1 MDAAAMGMRWTLRM
15 RGRDGCGTCRDA
27 TDAVDMGTRWMR
39 RTRGHDGCGG
49 RGDAMDAADIL
60 DAVDHG
66 RDQGPGDM
74 GQCIVVT

>member
-15 RGRDGCGTCRDA
+15 RGRDGCGTRWDA
-27 TDAVDMGTRWMR
+27 TDGWV
-39 RTRGHDGCGG
+39 GCG
-49 RGDAMDAADIL
+49 DMVDLVDIL

-66 RDQGPGDM
+66 RNQGPGDM